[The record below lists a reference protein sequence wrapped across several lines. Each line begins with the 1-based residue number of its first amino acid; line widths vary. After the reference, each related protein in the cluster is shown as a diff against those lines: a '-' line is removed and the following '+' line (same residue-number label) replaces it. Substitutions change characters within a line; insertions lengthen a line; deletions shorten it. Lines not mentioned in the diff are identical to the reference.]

1 MIHVQQV
8 GFTHVISS
16 CHTLNQQADALFFC
30 DLSSTA
36 EWTGGGHPYRRGA
49 VELTIDGPRSW
60 PTLTTK
66 FVLRYIRDKLEFKT
80 QTEEPATY
88 MAIGTDVG

>member
-16 CHTLNQQADALFFC
+16 CHMLNQQADALFLC
-30 DLSSTA
+30 DLSSTVK
-36 EWTGGGHPYRRGA
+36 WKGGGRRGV

-60 PTLTTK
+60 PTLSTK

-80 QTEEPATY
+80 QTQEPATY